1 MRPTIEPRTVDD
13 VRDLSIHNQ
22 RKHPRPVVWIVFE
35 VGVLDDYDIAGGA
48 RETGPHGGAF
58 APITLVKKDGK
69 REAAIALWAVCREVE
84 LAAAV
89 ERHTTPDPFCMC
101 QIPPHPLR
109 GPVARGIIHN
119 DYLFRYL
126 GHRSYN
132 LQYHTPDGAHFIVD
146 RNDDGQH
153 KWRFRVKRVLFHAPL
168 IAPQLR
174 RHSSGVSRG
183 IGEIVDSKRAVRD
196 LHDRS
201 RRSPGYPGIATRIQ
215 LLPTL
220 HSAIQFQYR

>member
-1 MRPTIEPRTVDD
+1 M
-13 VRDLSIHNQ
+13 
-22 RKHPRPVVWIVFE
+22 
-35 VGVLDDYDIAGGA
+35 
-48 RETGPHGGAF
+48 
-58 APITLVKKDGK
+58 KKDGK
-69 REAAIALWAVCREVE
+69 REAAIVLWAVCREVE
-84 LAAAV
+84 LAAAI
-89 ERHTTPDPFCMC
+89 ERHTPPDPFCVR
-101 QIPPHPLR
+101 QVPPHPLR

-126 GHRSYN
+126 GHRSDN
-132 LQYHTPDGAHFIVD
+132 LQYHTPDGAHFVVD

-183 IGEIVDSKRAVRD
+183 IGEIVDSKGAVRD

-201 RRSPGYPGIATRIQ
+201 RRSPGYTRGSQPAGANPITTHASPCNSISIPATEEYETLQ
-215 LLPTL
+215 L
-220 HSAIQFQYR
+220 AE